1 MFYSNPLI
9 GQISIS
15 ISSAV
20 GSAPAWLTL
29 IQNCGKK
36 TCEMIIIF
44 DSVQERSNWIELIA
58 PTQVKFEMN
67 NKVILHTH
75 ANLNF

>member
-1 MFYSNPLI
+1 M
-9 GQISIS
+9 SIS

-29 IQNCGKK
+29 IQNSGKK

-58 PTQVKFEMN
+58 PTQVKFEMTI